1 MVAIAAIAAIA
12 AAIVAVVVSVE
23 CVSCEVNVSQEL
35 FAEGRLQEGETE
47 CFG

>member
-1 MVAIAAIAAIA
+1 MVAIAAIV

-23 CVSCEVNVSQEL
+23 CVSREVDVSQEL